1 VQSFAARCLLTVLA
15 SCAVASAHAQGEVD
29 ILCSVPLNWCEAT
42 ASAFLRETGIK
53 VNLTQ
58 KGAGEALTQL
68 TAERGKPRHDVW
80 YGGASDSHRRA
91 AAIGLTAEYRSPMLP
106 QLYDWAAREA
116 GPSRGRSVGV
126 YMQALGIAY
135 NSDLLGKRKLPAPNC
150 WSDLARPE
158 YRGALQMADPHAS
171 GAGYEMVTAFV
182 QAFGD
187 DRAFALLKEIHTNV
201 RTYTRTQAGAMRAA
215 ARGEAVI
222 AVAFLHDAV
231 TEIVNGF
238 PIRIV
243 VPCEGA
249 AYDVGSMSLIEGA
262 RNAANARSFYDWA
275 LQPAAQKIGADT
287 RNFEMP
293 SNRSTPVPTNAPAM
307 RDIRLI
313 PYDFAAYGNP
323 VARRRLLDRWD
334 RDVAGF
340 AQ

>member
-1 VQSFAARCLLTVLA
+1 VQSFAARCLLSVLA

-91 AAIGLTAEYRSPMLP
+91 AAIGL
-106 QLYDWAAREA
+106 
-116 GPSRGRSVGV
+116 
-126 YMQALGIAY
+126 
-135 NSDLLGKRKLPAPNC
+135 
-150 WSDLARPE
+150 
-158 YRGALQMADPHAS
+158 
-171 GAGYEMVTAFV
+171 
-182 QAFGD
+182 
-187 DRAFALLKEIHTNV
+187 
-201 RTYTRTQAGAMRAA
+201 
-215 ARGEAVI
+215 
-222 AVAFLHDAV
+222 
-231 TEIVNGF
+231 
-238 PIRIV
+238 
-243 VPCEGA
+243 
-249 AYDVGSMSLIEGA
+249 
-262 RNAANARSFYDWA
+262 NARSFYDCA

-293 SNRSTPVPTNAPAM
+293 SNRSTPVPPNAPAM

-334 RDVAGF
+334 REVGGF